1 MYPQKSQVPTD
12 LFGVVV
18 LVAQALSPASN
29 GDWTPLG
36 VLAKGLSDAGRGLAR
51 AMRGWLDQFDRWLWA
66 VRQRE
71 VEAYLAQATDVF
83 DLEARIRALERDFP
97 RPYY

>member
-18 LVAQALSPASN
+18 LVAQALSPPSG
-29 GDWTPLG
+29 GDWTLG
-36 VLAKGLSDAGRGLAR
+36 MLAKGVSNAGRGLAR
-51 AMRGWLDQFDRWLWA
+51 ATRAWLDRFDRWLWA
-66 VRQRE
+66 VRQSE